1 MGNMRNALISILVL
15 LITVASA
22 TPNLFAPFLEAQLE
36 ETLTE
41 GNDTAPRNELVKR
54 QSNGCVSGYDSC
66 ANLGAAGLCCRSDS
80 VCSADAAGH
89 VACCPLN
96 AACTGTIGGGVGAT
110 PTTTSS
116 IPFVLAG
123 TTTTSASFYFGT
135 ATATVASIQGATSA
149 ATYTRS
155 TVSNQYYPF
164 AYIPTTYTN
173 AAACTSAYS
182 SCQTDVSSCTAA
194 LTGGIHGVT
203 ISGPNGGVTVSAIT
217 ATMDP
222 TAASQICQSLSSQ
235 ACYGLQVAA
244 CAAFG
249 TGTANNAG
257 RNRCGNLYG
266 IGAGVAIGMAGQM
279 LR

>member
-155 TVSNQYYPF
+155 TPLALQL
-164 AYIPTTYTN
+164 IR
-173 AAACTSAYS
+173 AARLTS
-182 SCQTDVSSCTAA
+182 QAA
-194 LTGGIHGVT
+194 LRH
-203 ISGPNGGVTVSAIT
+203 SLEAFT
-217 ATMDP
+217 AL
-222 TAASQICQSLSSQ
+222 QSLAPTVALPFQ
-235 ACYGLQVAA
+235 QLQLQWIQRLPARFA
-244 CAAFG
+244 RA
-249 TGTANNAG
+249 
-257 RNRCGNLYG
+257 
-266 IGAGVAIGMAGQM
+266 
-279 LR
+279 